1 MSLIK
6 KIKNYFHKKNRIKKL
21 STLLTNNQV
30 DQMFS
35 KDKNRLKTIV
45 FVATS
50 IPEFDK
56 DSGANRFY
64 ELVKIFI
71 ELDYKTVICTENTG
85 FENPYLK
92 QYQNLGA
99 IVYFDN
105 SMSDNYLDFL
115 KKYISKSEIVWYYGP
130 NAFMKYHRKIKKV
143 LPKSKIVYDMVDIHH
158 LRIKRAIELEAT
170 RISNKKRFKKYFE
183 IETTFS
189 KNADWIITISDE
201 EKEFMTKYIPSEKL
215 ITISNIHYI
224 KVNKS
229 KTLLF
234 NNRND
239 LLFIGSSHS
248 PNIDSVYYLYKE
260 IMPIVWE
267 KLPQLKVNS
276 IGNLNEIIT
285 DIVDDRMVFHGYV
298 SDIEPFFITNK
309 FMIAPLR
316 YGAGVKGKIGQAFEY
331 YLPVISTDI
340 GVEGMNLIHNQNAL
354 IANSTTDFANEIIN
368 LYQNEVLW
376 QKLQDNSEKSLYPF
390 SVERVKK
397 IINENFK

>member
-71 ELDYKTVICTENTG
+71 ELDYKTVICTENTS

-158 LRIKRAIELEAT
+158 LRIKRAMELEPT

-248 PNIDSVYYLYKE
+248 PNIDGVYYLYKA
-260 IMPIVWE
+260 IMPIVWK
-267 KLPQLKVNS
+267 KLPQLKVNI

-285 DIVDDRMVFHGYV
+285 DIDDERMVFHGFV
-298 SDIEPFFITNK
+298 PDIEFFFISSK

-340 GVEGMNLIHNQNAL
+340 GAEGMNLVHNQNAL
-354 IANSTTDFANEIIN
+354 IANNATDFANEIIN

-376 QKLQDNSEKSLYPF
+376 HKLQDNSENSLYPF
-390 SVERVKK
+390 SIERVKN